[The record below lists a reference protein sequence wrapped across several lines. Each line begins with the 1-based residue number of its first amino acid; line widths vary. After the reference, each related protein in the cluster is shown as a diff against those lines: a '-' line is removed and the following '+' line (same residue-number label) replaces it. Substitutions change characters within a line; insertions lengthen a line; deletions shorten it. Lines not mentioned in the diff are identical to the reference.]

1 MKRLSLLHRFYSA
14 LRGSALRGEKVFSS
28 SPGHRVSHSR
38 QVVDPPIL
46 HFAESDSF
54 TFEPL
59 VLDVPHLGIGFRLKQ
74 WGYTESGRCN
84 FLSMCYVSPAFDSPS
99 RCVQVDQCDLVRSNV
114 MPDPSV
120 SDEGRQEVW
129 LIRHQELYPE
139 PDRELW
145 FHHTTK
151 EAVAIDALG
160 PNAVMDSWQG
170 PRRSYQVVRSFLGG
184 VELVAVLSAMDGQE
198 ALSLLKRLVPIV
210 ADSPLA
216 RWHDAQQ
223 EAYMHLLETL

>member
-14 LRGSALRGEKVFSS
+14 LRGEKLFSS

-38 QVVDPPIL
+38 QVVDLPIL
-46 HFAESDSF
+46 HFAEPDSF

-59 VLDVPHLGIGFRLKQ
+59 VLDVSHLGIGFRLKG
-74 WGYTESGRCN
+74 WGSTESGRCN

-99 RCVQVDQCDLVRSNV
+99 RCIQVDLVRSKV

-120 SDEGRQEVW
+120 SDEGRQEVR

-210 ADSPLA
+210 PDSLLA

>member
-14 LRGSALRGEKVFSS
+14 LRGEKLFSS

-38 QVVDPPIL
+38 QVVDLPIL
-46 HFAESDSF
+46 HFAEPDSF

-59 VLDVPHLGIGFRLKQ
+59 VLDVSHLGMGFRLKQ
-74 WGYTESGRCN
+74 WGYTE
-84 FLSMCYVSPAFDSPS
+84 
-99 RCVQVDQCDLVRSNV
+99 
-114 MPDPSV
+114 
-120 SDEGRQEVW
+120 
-129 LIRHQELYPE
+129 

-145 FHHTTK
+145 FHHTIK

-198 ALSLLKRLVPIV
+198 ALSLLKRLFRSWLIAPWPGGMTPSRRRTCTFWRHFS
-210 ADSPLA
+210 AA
-216 RWHDAQQ
+216 
-223 EAYMHLLETL
+223 

>member
-1 MKRLSLLHRFYSA
+1 MKRLSLLHRFY
-14 LRGSALRGEKVFSS
+14 SALRGEKVFSS

-38 QVVDPPIL
+38 QVVDSPIL

-59 VLDVPHLGIGFRLKQ
+59 VLDVSHLGIGFRLKQ

-99 RCVQVDQCDLVRSNV
+99 RCVQVDQRDLVRSNV

-120 SDEGRQEVW
+120 SDEGRQEGR

-170 PRRSYQVVRSFLGG
+170 PQRSYQVVRSFLGG

>member
-1 MKRLSLLHRFYSA
+1 MKRLSLLHRFYST
-14 LRGSALRGEKVFSS
+14 LRGEKLFSS
-28 SPGHRVSHSR
+28 SPGPRVSRSR
-38 QVVDPPIL
+38 QVVDLPIL
-46 HFAESDSF
+46 HFAEPDSF

-59 VLDVPHLGIGFRLKQ
+59 VLDVSHLGIGFRLKR
-74 WGYTESGRCN
+74 WGSTESGRCN

-99 RCVQVDQCDLVRSNV
+99 RCIQVDQRDLVRSKV

-120 SDEGRQEVW
+120 SDEGRQEVR

-160 PNAVMDSWQG
+160 PRMRSWTRG
-170 PRRSYQVVRSFLGG
+170 KAHGRVIKSYGAFWVESSSWPYCRPWTGRRP
-184 VELVAVLSAMDGQE
+184 SAC
-198 ALSLLKRLVPIV
+198 
-210 ADSPLA
+210 
-216 RWHDAQQ
+216 
-223 EAYMHLLETL
+223 

>member
-1 MKRLSLLHRFYSA
+1 MKRLSLLHRFYST
-14 LRGSALRGEKVFSS
+14 LRGEKLFSS
-28 SPGHRVSHSR
+28 SPGPRVSNSR
-38 QVVDPPIL
+38 QVVDLPIL
-46 HFAESDSF
+46 HFAEPDSF

-59 VLDVPHLGIGFRLKQ
+59 VLDVSHLGIGFRLKR
-74 WGYTESGRCN
+74 WGSTESGRCN
-84 FLSMCYVSPAFDSPS
+84 FLSMCHVSPAFDSPS
-99 RCVQVDQCDLVRSNV
+99 RCIQVDQRDLVRSKV

-120 SDEGRQEVW
+120 SDEGRQEVR